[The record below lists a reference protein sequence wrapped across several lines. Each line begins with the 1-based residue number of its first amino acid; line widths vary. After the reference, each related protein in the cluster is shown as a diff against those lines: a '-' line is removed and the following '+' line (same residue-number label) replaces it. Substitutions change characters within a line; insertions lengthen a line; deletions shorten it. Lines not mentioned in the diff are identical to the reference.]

1 MPKDSEQE
9 AEHTTN
15 FISLDLE
22 TKASEREA
30 GKDIH
35 LVVGSHNA
43 ISTMEVGKKVIRT
56 FQVALVVKNSPI
68 NAGDKRN
75 TGLIPGSRRSLKEDL
90 PGVATHSSILAWRIP
105 WTKDPGRLWSIVSQR
120 VVHN

>member
-68 NAGDKRN
+68 NAGDISDV
-75 TGLIPGSRRSLKEDL
+75 GSIPWSEKFPGGGHGTPLQNSCLENSMDKGSRDRKEM
-90 PGVATHSSILAWRIP
+90 GMTEAI
-105 WTKDPGRLWSIVSQR
+105 
-120 VVHN
+120 